1 MGITKNMRTCI
12 LFLLIGVTSG
22 VQGQWLNTRDSAAPR
37 TKDGKPNLSAPAPR
51 ASNGKPDLSGVW
63 QGEGAPISELMKIL
77 PGGANGL
84 GEDPPPMSFLN
95 VLHGVK
101 AEEDPLRPEF
111 RAEYQA
117 RAAVALTTPPPALCA
132 PPPVPLIDSLPAPF
146 KIVQTPKLTLMLFE
160 SDTVFRQ
167 IFTDGRKHPD
177 DPQPSWLG
185 YSVGKWV
192 GDSLVVETVGLL
204 PFAPL
209 DMFGHPHSETLRVTE
224 QFHRRDYGHMDV
236 LVTIDDPKV
245 YAKPFTYKIPTYLR
259 ADTDLLEN
267 FCTEDEKDAA
277 HMKR

>member
-1 MGITKNMRTCI
+1 MRVCV
-12 LFLLIGVTSG
+12 LVLLAGVG
-22 VQGQWLNTRDSAAPR
+22 VQAQWLNHRDPESPR

-51 ASNGKPDLSGVW
+51 VSSGKPDLSGIW

-77 PGGANGL
+77 PGGLNGL
-84 GEDPPPMSFLN
+84 GEDPPPLSFFN
-95 VLHGVK
+95 VLAAYK
-101 AEEDPLRPEF
+101 PEESPLRPEF
-111 RAEYQA
+111 RAEFEK

-132 PPPVPLIDSLPAPF
+132 PPVVPFVDSLPAPL

-185 YSVGKWV
+185 YSVGKWQ
-192 GDSLVVETVGLL
+192 GDSLVVDTVGLL
-204 PFAPL
+204 SYGPL
-209 DMFGHPHSETLRVTE
+209 DVFGHPHSEAMRVTE
-224 QFHRRDYGHMDV
+224 QFHRRDFGHMDV
-236 LVTIDDPKV
+236 QVTIDDPKT
-245 YAKPFTYKIPTYLR
+245 YTRPFTYKIGMYLLP
-259 ADTDLLEN
+259 DTDLLES